1 MLFEKPDWK
10 IEAERRGES
19 LPDWYTIREAAEI
32 IEVHESYLSQLA
44 RADKI
49 VTYKVGKYRFMD
61 AQQIQ
66 ILLDKK

>member
-1 MLFEKPDWK
+1 MLFEKPAWK
-10 IEAERRGES
+10 EEAERRGES

-44 RADKI
+44 RANRI

-61 AQQIQ
+61 ANQIQ
-66 ILLDKK
+66 ELMRNK